1 MRLITTDRTFI
12 TNEEGIKLVDRFK
25 VLIQNT
31 RFFDCLVG
39 YFFTSGFYALYPSLE
54 STEKIRILVGMKTDI
69 HVYELIEQAKRY
81 QQTLTDREKKEA
93 YSKQV
98 ENDLENSPDTLEVEL
113 GAKKF
118 VEWINSKKLEI
129 RVYPSQNIHAK
140 LYIMTFQEGGT
151 DDGRVITGSSN
162 FTEAGLVDN
171 LEFNVELKNSSD
183 YKFAQN
189 KFNELW
195 KDGVDV
201 SAKYVETVKTNTWLN
216 ENITPYELYLKFLY
230 EYFKD
235 KINLDKQELLSQM
248 KPPGFKDLEYQ
259 KDAVRDAKSKL
270 EEYGGVFISDVVGLG
285 KTYMTAM
292 LLNELDGDTL
302 VIAPPTL
309 LDENNPGSWGNVL
322 YWFGVRRYKCK
333 SIGKLDEII
342 NGGTENYTNIVID
355 ESHRFRNEATQMYSK
370 LLQICKGK
378 RIILVSATPLNN
390 SPKDILAQIK
400 LFQDVHKSTLPN
412 PMVRDLE
419 SYFNKLQ
426 NKLKD
431 LDREEDKDTYL
442 QIVKHNADE
451 IRKNVLQYLMV
462 RRTRSNIE
470 KYYEKDLKRQKLEF
484 PEVNEPEPVI
494 YTFDKQLD
502 KIFNKTLELVAK
514 DFTYS
519 RYTPL
524 LYLRE
529 GVEQPTELSQ
539 KNMRKFMKVLL
550 LKRLESSFYAFKQ
563 TVQRFIN
570 SYKRFIEEYEK
581 GNVYVSKKYAS
592 KIFEL
597 IDDGDLEAVDQILS
611 EGKAE
616 PYKSSD
622 FKPNFKSDLKK
633 DIDILNK
640 IWELWKDVKDD
651 PKLGKFVEMLSKDKI
666 LKTSKLIVFTESKE
680 TSEYLEKEL
689 KNRQNSRV
697 LAFSSSSHEDIRE
710 KVIAN
715 FDANARNKADDYQI
729 LISTDILS
737 EGVNLHRSNAVINY
751 DIPWNPIKMMQRV
764 GRINRVD
771 TKFKVIYTYNF
782 FPAGPIDENIKLKAA
797 AQAKIEAF
805 IEMLGNDARLLT
817 DEEIK
822 SHDLFDKLNSKKTII
837 GDDEEDYELKYLMAL
852 RKVRDEDKELFNK
865 VINLPKKAR
874 SGKKWQRKDT
884 SLITFFR
891 KGKLQ
896 KIFIAHEKT
905 VEEVDFASAAKII
918 EAKKDEKRE
927 DLGKEFYSLLDLN
940 KQEFNKLFEQ
950 ENGPL
955 SSIGGRSGEG
965 KLLRFLSAIK
975 HTESLTEDDKDYIS
989 KVNQALKDGGIDKGT
1004 IKRVNKHIG
1013 KETDAIMI
1021 VSKIKEEI
1029 PLEFLKRRF
1038 VSSSA
1043 NISGQKEII
1052 LSEYL
1057 TSGG

>member
-1 MRLITTDRTFI
+1 MTTDLTFI
-12 TNEEGIKLVDRFK
+12 TNEEGRKLIDRFR

-31 RFFDCLVG
+31 KFFDCLVG
-39 YFFTSGFYALYPSLE
+39 YFYTSGFYALYPSLE
-54 STEKIRILVGMKTDI
+54 ATEKVRILVGIKTDLQK
-69 HVYELIEQAKRY
+69 YEFMEEARIY
-81 QQTLTDREKKEA
+81 QQTLTDKEKKDT

-98 ENDLENSPDTLEVEL
+98 ERDLEQSPDTLDVEL
-113 GAKKF
+113 GVKKF
-118 VEWINSKKLEI
+118 VEWINSGKLEI
-129 RVYPSQNIHAK
+129 KAYPSQNIHAK
-140 LYIMTFQEGGT
+140 LYIMTFQEGGP

-183 YKFAQN
+183 YKFSLD

-195 KDGVDV
+195 RDGVDV
-201 SAKYVETVKTNTWLN
+201 SAKYVETVKTRTWLN
-216 ENITPYELYLKFLY
+216 EDITPYELYLKFLY

-235 KINLDKQELLSQM
+235 KINLDKQELSNQM

-285 KTYMTAM
+285 KTYVTAM
-292 LLNELDGDTL
+292 LINELDGDTL

-309 LDENNPGSWGNVL
+309 LDENNPGSWTNVFR
-322 YWFGVRRYKCK
+322 WFGVRRYWCK

-342 NGGTENYTNIVID
+342 NEGTENYTNIVID

-378 RIILVSATPLNN
+378 RVILVSATPLNN
-390 SPKDILAQIK
+390 SPRDILAQIK
-400 LFQDVHKSTLPN
+400 LFQNVRKSTLPSPN
-412 PMVRDLE
+412 VRDLE
-419 SYFNKLQ
+419 AYFNRLQ

-431 LDREEDKDTYL
+431 LDREGDKDNYL
-442 QIVKHNADE
+442 LIVKENADQ

-470 KYYEKDLKRQKLEF
+470 RYYEKDLKRQKLKF

-494 YTFDKQLD
+494 YTFDKHLD
-502 KIFNKTLELVAK
+502 GIFNKTLELIVK

-524 LYLRE
+524 LYLKE
-529 GVEQPTELSQ
+529 GVEQPTEISQ

-563 TVQRFIN
+563 TITRFIS
-570 SYKRFIEEYEK
+570 SYKRFTEEYEK

-597 IDDGDLEAVDQILS
+597 IDDGDLEAVEQILS
-611 EGKAE
+611 EGKADD
-616 PYKSSD
+616 YKAVD
-622 FKPNFKSDLKK
+622 FKPSFKSDLDK
-633 DIDILNK
+633 DTKILDE
-640 IWELWKDVKDD
+640 IWGLWKDIEDD
-651 PKLGKFVEMLSKDKI
+651 PKLDKFVSMLSKDKV
-666 LKTSKLIVFTESKE
+666 LKNSKLVVFTESKE
-680 TSEYLEKEL
+680 TSEYLEREL
-689 KNRQNSRV
+689 KSRLSSKV
-697 LAFSSSSHEDIRE
+697 LSFSSGSHEEVRE

-715 FDANARNKADDYQI
+715 FDANAKNRSDDYQI

-737 EGVNLHRSNAVINY
+737 EGVNLHRSNVVINY
-751 DIPWNPIKMMQRV
+751 DIPWNPIRMMQRV

-771 TKFKVIYTYNF
+771 TKFDVIYTYNF

-797 AQAKIEAF
+797 AQVKIEAF

-822 SHDLFDKLNSKKTII
+822 SHDLFDRLNSKRTIV

-852 RKVRDEDKELFNK
+852 RKVRDEDKELFAK
-865 VINLPKKAR
+865 IINLPKKAR
-874 SGKKWQRKDT
+874 SGKGWKQKDN

-896 KIFIAHEKT
+896 KTFITQGKS
-905 VEEVDFASAAKII
+905 VEEVNFEAAAKII
-918 EAKKDEKRE
+918 EAKKEEMRE
-927 DLGKEFYSLLDLN
+927 TLGKEFYSFLDLN

-950 ENGPL
+950 ENEPL
-955 SSIGGRSGEG
+955 VIPGGRSGEG
-965 KLLRFLSAIK
+965 ELLRRLSAIK
-975 HTESLTEDDKDYIS
+975 HAESLTHDDQKYIS
-989 KVNQALKDGGIDKGT
+989 RITQALKDGGIDKGT
-1004 IKRVNKHIG
+1004 IKRVNKSIG
-1013 KETDAIMI
+1013 HETNAAVIL
-1021 VSKIKEEI
+1021 SKIRSGIPQELLKE
-1029 PLEFLKRRF
+1029 RF

-1043 NISGQKEII
+1043 NISGPKEVI

-1057 TSGG
+1057 VGCG